1 MGARRVWGWLRGLFR
16 VEEPR
21 PESPAARQASARG
34 PVAGA
39 SRTEPGPSTGR
50 LHRDVA
56 RGRRVSSA
64 GSEAPPAGPTPTR
77 TSSAGRGVS
86 PPQEGHAPAEI
97 PRAAAVGPGEQTDR
111 ESAGRS
117 AAGSPRAR
125 LTPASGGRGAVDLV
139 IGLDFGTAAT
149 KVVIRSPWLP
159 GQRAAAV
166 AFGELGHSSSPYL
179 LPTRLRIGADGK
191 LTLRGD
197 VAGEWVTD
205 LKVHL
210 LERAP
215 SQEATADEDDAI
227 GRAAAYL
234 ALTLREAR
242 ARFLTAE
249 RETYGRFEVRWALN
263 LGIPSAGYDD
273 ELIRGRFLRVARVAW
288 WLSGG
293 SEPPTWDS
301 VTEALRQEPL
311 ATFNSGIAIEVVPEV
326 AAQAV
331 GYARSTLRD
340 PGLHLLVDVGASTF
354 DVCGFVLHEREGQDR
369 YELFTATVDRLGV
382 LELHRARLAVLGCLT
397 GSDGDECVAYDP
409 LMPVKE
415 TLDDY
420 HPGCSC
426 TPPDV
431 DAEFCRRATGVVMR
445 HLIDL
450 KRRRDPLS
458 RRWTTGLPV
467 FLCGGGSGMDLF
479 HRLVNDADARFRATT
494 TARGLLLR
502 TLPKPEHLLNDDV
515 GEALFH
521 RLSVAYGLSFD
532 ALNIGR
538 VSPPHETEDVPPPP
552 RRRIEDAFISKDQV

>member
-1 MGARRVWGWLRGLFR
+1 MRMVAWRVWGWLRRLFR
-16 VEEPR
+16 VEESQS
-21 PESPAARQASARG
+21 ESLAARQTSARG
-34 PVAGA
+34 PVAGG
-39 SRTEPGPSTGR
+39 RRMEPGPSTGR
-50 LHRDVA
+50 SHREVV
-56 RGRRVSSA
+56 RERRVPSA
-64 GSEAPPAGPTPTR
+64 GSEAQPAGPAPTR
-77 TSSAGRGVS
+77 TSSAGQQGVS
-86 PPQEGHAPAEI
+86 PPPDGQAPAEM
-97 PRAAAVGPGEQTDR
+97 PRAVAVGPGKRTDR

-117 AAGSPRAR
+117 VVGSPRAS
-125 LTPASGGRGAVDLV
+125 LTTASGRVSAVDLV

-159 GQRAAAV
+159 GQRARAV
-166 AFGELGHSSSPYL
+166 AFGELGHRSSPYL
-179 LPTRLRIGADGK
+179 LPTRLRVASDGH

-205 LKVHL
+205 LKVRL
-210 LERAP
+210 LERLP
-215 SQEATADEDDAI
+215 PQNGIEDDTI

-249 RETYGRFEVRWALN
+249 REIYRRFAAQRWALN

-273 ELIRGRFLRVARVAW
+273 ELIRRRFLRVARAAW
-288 WLSGG
+288 WLSEG
-293 SEPPTWDS
+293 SEPLTWDS
-301 VTEALRQEPL
+301 VREALRREP
-311 ATFNSGIAIEVVPEV
+311 FNPGIAIEVVPEV

-369 YELFTATVDRLGV
+369 YELLTATVDRLGV
-382 LELHRARLAVLGCLT
+382 LELHRRRLGVLQCISGN
-397 GSDGDECVAYDP
+397 DPMAYDP
-409 LMPVKE
+409 LMPMKQ

-426 TPPDV
+426 NPPDV
-431 DAEFCRRATGVVMR
+431 DAKFCDEATGAVMR

-450 KRRRDPLS
+450 KRRRDPCS
-458 RRWTTGLPV
+458 RRWETGLPV
-467 FLCGGGSGMDLF
+467 FLCGGGSSMYLF
-479 HRLVNDADARFRATT
+479 RRLVNEADARLRSATT
-494 TARGLLLR
+494 AQGLLLR
-502 TLPKPEHLLNDDV
+502 TLPKPEHLVNDDV

-532 ALNIGR
+532 ALDIGR
-538 VSPPHETEDVPPPP
+538 ISPPGKIPDIPPPQ
-552 RRRIEDAFISKDQV
+552 RRLWEADFISKDQV